1 MNDSSNNKRFDHL
14 EFYVG
19 NAKQAAHYYSS
30 CFGFKNTAYCGLETG
45 ERKGEHLSLAL
56 SINT

>member
-1 MNDSSNNKRFDHL
+1 MNDLSNNKRFDHL

-19 NAKQAAHYYSS
+19 KAKQAAHYYSS

-45 ERKGEHLSLAL
+45 ERL
-56 SINT
+56 ID